1 MCNQDRH
8 FHWRRMSAPDMA
20 SVTLVASQVHPDY
33 PEDERVFAERL
44 ALYPDG
50 CLLLEAGKQIA
61 GYVISHPW
69 RERQPP
75 ALNSLLQ
82 ALPATPSTYYI
93 HDVALLPAARGL
105 GAASQLVDILMQLA
119 QAADLATMS
128 LVAVNDSHAFWAR
141 HGFVSIEDPA
151 LQEKLHSYDTAA
163 RFLAKEV
170 ARR

>member
-1 MCNQDRH
+1 MDSQHRH
-8 FHWRRMSAPDMA
+8 FNWRRMSAQDMA
-20 SVTLVASQVHPDY
+20 TVALIAAQVHPDY
-33 PEDERVFAERL
+33 PEDERVFTERL

-50 CLLLEAGKQIA
+50 CLLLETGAQVA

-69 RERQPP
+69 QERQPP

-82 ALPATPSTYYI
+82 ALPGIPSTYYI

-141 HGFVSIEDPA
+141 HGFALINDPA
-151 LQEKLHSYDTAA
+151 LQEKLNSYDAAA
-163 RFLAKEV
+163 RFLAKDI
-170 ARR
+170 AHC